1 MSPGQSRLFLDQL
14 PDKKSAKSAEKRRSY
29 PAAFAKYRF
38 YLDIRSARVKAALI
52 EDILA
57 LGGVSSLNT
66 GPVYLRN
73 RQGFGIRKPIYNRP
87 KLELWNRHG
96 LVGTV
101 P

>member
-66 GPVYLRN
+66 GPVPYTYGTGKDLGLGNQFIIGRN
-73 RQGFGIRKPIYNRP
+73 WNYGI
-87 KLELWNRHG
+87 G
-96 LVGTV
+96 MV
-101 P
+101 